1 MPAEQCESGPLEGS
15 DGEIENSLLLRVT
28 QGCGST
34 AGMRTRP
41 ASVPLTIQRLNGTV
55 DLILG
60 FVCVFSMVD
69 NSKVA

>member
-15 DGEIENSLLLRVT
+15 GGETEKSLLLRVT
-28 QGCGST
+28 QRCGST

-41 ASVPLTIQRLNGTV
+41 ASIPLTTQGLNGTV

-69 NSKVA
+69 NSEVA